1 MQKFGE
7 NGNEFWWNDDD
18 QDAKSIAAGFLLIV
32 GCILYLK
39 IGTSSYIMTIVIL
52 LLILLFT
59 GTLGCTMYRRK
70 KKIPEL
76 YMNEQGVNIRGSFIS
91 WNWIIE
97 MEIKT
102 VSYGPTVKD
111 SEMIFIYYHKPEET
125 GEHTISIMPDE
136 DEIEEIRRYIEA
148 FWQYYKTE

>member
-18 QDAKSIAAGFLLIV
+18 QDAKSIAAGFFTYCWMYSIFENR
-32 GCILYLK
+32 
-39 IGTSSYIMTIVIL
+39 TSSYITIVIL
-52 LLILLFT
+52 LLLLLFA
-59 GTLGCTMYRRK
+59 GTLGGTMYRRK

-76 YMNEQGVNIRGSFIS
+76 YMNEQGLNIRGSFIS

-97 MEIKT
+97 LEIKT

-125 GEHTISIMPDE
+125 GEHTISIIPDE

>member
-1 MQKFGE
+1 MYSIFE
-7 NGNEFWWNDDD
+7 NRDF
-18 QDAKSIAAGFLLIV
+18 
-32 GCILYLK
+32 ILYYDYCYLAFTFVVY
-39 IGTSSYIMTIVIL
+39 GYFRMHYVSS
-52 LLILLFT
+52 
-59 GTLGCTMYRRK
+59 K

>member
-1 MQKFGE
+1 MQKFGD

-52 LLILLFT
+52 LLLLLFT
-59 GTLGCTMYRRK
+59 GTLGCTMYRR